1 MQHLGI
7 QTRSSA
13 RRLFTG
19 NWGHLA
25 RILACVAWSLFV
37 NLVDEWL
44 VRPLVQDL
52 AVIGVLLVLLMAW
65 LWVFAIP
72 RPHRR
77 WWVVFSLFSLC
88 ACQALAS
95 FASLPLGQRVLTAAI
110 SMAILAAAARWI
122 GRVALSAL
130 LGSMLVLAAANAWLP
145 ENLWPLLTHFRVLA
159 VGTFTVDNG
168 NYPVLPLDV
177 VRTQHGEVVLTVT
190 RWPDTRFGSNTDDYL
205 QAVKSGKLP
214 ADHLVYQYMQLA
226 PENGR
231 IGARPAT
238 AQELAEVQ
246 PTELSGAL
254 APFDRSTWAVVG
266 GRVLQYTVRT
276 QSSAGAVDAA
286 LQPVQ
291 YAPELAEL
299 IVQAHQDEWKDWSQ
313 ALRKAGVAPVAP
325 WRIDNGVLSG
335 KWRGRTVHVRVDAQF
350 VIGSGSFTKPGA
362 HELLLGGSNLLE
374 VVSLAGNRPH
384 VVASLHGSPANPIG
398 EGMQVGPIGT
408 ADKDAVFVNASPA
421 YILSFTGDGHARRI
435 YTAPNDDLQFLASI
449 RTAPGAAPEI
459 LADDRSAV
467 RSSSTTYLTSYTYRD
482 GQLYRNWRVFESGI
496 ENVRQVQF
504 FPGQPPCL
512 VAAVAGSGAY
522 VVLARH
528 FWPLQPALV
537 VAWLLV
543 LAGFMVAG
551 WQQRRRLRWR

>member
-1 MQHLGI
+1 MQHLGM
-7 QTRSSA
+7 QTRSVA
-13 RRLFTG
+13 RRLFTHSQ
-19 NWGHLA
+19 GHLT
-25 RILACVAWSLFV
+25 RILACLAWSLFV

-52 AVIGVLLVLLMAW
+52 AVIGVLVVLLMVW

-72 RPHRR
+72 RQRRR
-77 WWVVFSLFSLC
+77 WWLVFSLFSLC

-95 FASLPLGQRVLTAAI
+95 FASLPLGRRLLTTAI
-110 SMAILAAAARWI
+110 SMAILAAAARCI
-122 GRVALSAL
+122 GRVALSLL
-130 LGSMLVLAAANAWLP
+130 LGSMVVLAAANAWLP

-159 VGTFTVDNG
+159 AGTLTVDNG

-177 VRTQHGEVVLTVT
+177 VKTEHGEVVLTVT
-190 RWPDTRFGSNTDDYL
+190 EWPDARFGSSAAAYR

-214 ADHLVYQYMQLA
+214 ADHLVYQYVQLA

-231 IGARPAT
+231 IDVRPAT

-246 PTELSGAL
+246 PTELGGAFT
-254 APFDRSTWAVVG
+254 PFDRSTWAVVG
-266 GRVLQYTVRT
+266 GRLLQYTIRT
-276 QSSAGAVDAA
+276 QSSAGAVDVA
-286 LQPVQ
+286 LQLAQ
-291 YAPELAEL
+291 YAPELAQL
-299 IVQAHQDEWKDWSQ
+299 TVQANQDEWKDWSES
-313 ALRKAGVAPVAP
+313 LRKAGAAPVVP

-335 KWRGRTVHVRVDAQF
+335 KWRGRTVHVRVEAQF
-350 VIGSGSFTKPGA
+350 VISSGSFTRPGA
-362 HELLLGGSNLLE
+362 HELLLGGSNLLQ
-374 VVSLAGNRPH
+374 VVSLSGSRPH
-384 VVASLHGSPANPIG
+384 VVASLHGALANPIG
-398 EGMQVGPIGT
+398 EAMQVGPIGT
-408 ADKDAVFVNASPA
+408 ADKDVVFVNASPA
-421 YILSFTGDGHARRI
+421 YILSFTRDGHARRI

-449 RTAPGAAPEI
+449 RTAPGTAPEI

-467 RSSSTTYLTSYTYRD
+467 CSSSTTYLTSYTYRD

-504 FPGQPPCL
+504 FPEKPPYL

-543 LAGFMVAG
+543 LAGFIVAG
-551 WQQRRRLRWR
+551 WRQRRRLRW